1 MSSGSLIGNFRWNSG
16 EFHGDLMGFDGDLVG
31 FIGDLMGFDGIF
43 GEIYTS
49 KYGD

>member
-1 MSSGSLIGNFRWNSG
+1 
-16 EFHGDLMGFDGDLVG
+16 MGFDGDLVG